1 MKLTFA
7 GAADTVTGSRYLLD
21 SGGRQ
26 ILLDCGLFQGFK
38 KLRERNW
45 APFPLPPRD
54 IDRVV
59 LSHAHLDH
67 SGYLPAL
74 VRDGFRGQ
82 VIATE
87 ATRELCEIL
96 LRDSARLQEEEA
108 EFANRH
114 GYSKHEPALPLYTSE
129 DADRALSRIVAV
141 DFHEDF
147 DLGDDLVGRFLP
159 AGHLLGAA
167 IVRVQRG
174 HRSLV
179 FSGDLGRPNDL
190 VMQAPHKVEAA
201 DTLIVESTYGDRDHT
216 DDDPEAVL
224 GRVIRE
230 TAARGGTILIPSF
243 AVGRAQALL
252 YALYRLK
259 ERGEI
264 PEIPVYLDSPM
275 AVDATRLYHRF
286 RSYHRLTPE
295 QCSGMYR
302 TAKLV
307 TTPEESKRLASL
319 HVPAIIIS
327 ASGMATGGRV
337 LHHLKRILPDPDN
350 HVVFAGFQA
359 PGTRGAHLVGGAREV
374 KIHGDWHPV
383 RAGVTQL
390 DGFSAHA
397 DGDELIDWMR
407 GFRSPPKQVYVTHGE
422 PEAADRLRVR
432 IEAELGWRARVR
444 VPEHLEQVELAL

>member
-1 MKLTFA
+1 VKLTFA
-7 GAADTVTGSRYLLD
+7 GTADTVTGSRYLLD
-21 SGGRQ
+21 SGERQ

-38 KLRERNW
+38 KLRDRNW
-45 APFPLPPRD
+45 AAFPLRPRD

-74 VRDGFRGQ
+74 VRDGFRGPI
-82 VIATE
+82 VATE

-114 GYSKHEPALPLYTSE
+114 GYSKHKPALPLYTSE
-129 DADRALSRIVAV
+129 DAERALAQIVTK
-141 DFHEDF
+141 DFDEDF
-147 DLGDDLVGRFLP
+147 ELGDGLSARFLR

-167 IVRVQRG
+167 IVRVKRG
-174 HRSLV
+174 RRSLV
-179 FSGDLGRPNDL
+179 FSGDLGRPNDP
-190 VMQAPHKVEAA
+190 VMHAPHAVESA
-201 DTLIVESTYGDRDHT
+201 DTLIVESTYGDRSHV
-216 DDDPEAVL
+216 DDDAEAVL
-224 GRVIRE
+224 GRAIRE
-230 TAARGGTILIPSF
+230 TAARGGTVLIPSF
-243 AVGRAQALL
+243 AVGRAQTLL

-259 ERGEI
+259 ERDEI

-275 AVDATRLYHRF
+275 AVDATHLYHRF
-286 RSYHRLTPE
+286 QRDHRLTPE
-295 QCSGMYR
+295 QCAGMYR
-302 TAKLV
+302 AAKLV
-307 TTPEESKRLASL
+307 TTADESKRLAGL
-319 HVPAIIIS
+319 RMPVVIVS

-337 LHHLKRILPDPDN
+337 LHHLKRLLPDPAN

-359 PGTRGAHLVGGAREV
+359 PGTRGAHLVGGANEV
-374 KIHGDWHPV
+374 KIHGEWHPV
-383 RAGVTQL
+383 RAGITQL

-407 GFRSPPKQVYVTHGE
+407 GFRSAPKQVYVTHGE

-432 IEAELGWRARVR
+432 IAQELGWRVR
-444 VPEHLEQVELAL
+444 VPEHLETVDLAL